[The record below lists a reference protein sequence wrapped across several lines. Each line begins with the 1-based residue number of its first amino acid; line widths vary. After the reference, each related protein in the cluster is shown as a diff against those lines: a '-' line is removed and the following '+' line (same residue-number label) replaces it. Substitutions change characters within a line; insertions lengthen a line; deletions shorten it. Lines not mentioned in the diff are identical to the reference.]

1 MKQNRKR
8 SERRPVKRLCPTPET
23 GLTEE
28 QAAQRRAAGW
38 NNAAQDSLSK
48 TEWQI
53 VRDNVFTFFNF
64 VFVALAACL
73 FAVGAYR
80 DMMFLGIVAANVF
93 IGIVQE
99 LRVKRTLDKVT
110 LLSGSTA
117 CVVRGG
123 RTRTVPTDELVLD
136 DIVLLRP
143 RAARRKRICGRTR
156 GRCDDH
162 AVALVM
168 VDQNVVA
175 ENLYIDRLRDAA
187 F

>member
-8 SERRPVKRLCPTPET
+8 SERRPVERLCPTPET

-110 LLSGSTA
+110 LLSG
-117 CVVRGG
+117 
-123 RTRTVPTDELVLD
+123 
-136 DIVLLRP
+136 
-143 RAARRKRICGRTR
+143 
-156 GRCDDH
+156 
-162 AVALVM
+162 
-168 VDQNVVA
+168 
-175 ENLYIDRLRDAA
+175 
-187 F
+187 

>member
-8 SERRPVKRLCPTPET
+8 SERRPVERLCPTPET

-53 VRDNVFTFFNF
+53 VRDNVFTFSIC
-64 VFVALAACL
+64 VR
-73 FAVGAYR
+73 GAGR
-80 DMMFLGIVAANVF
+80 LPVRCWRIPRHDVLGIVAANVF

-143 RAARRKRICGRTR
+143 GSQVCADALLRTGRWR
-156 GRCDDH
+156 
-162 AVALVM
+162 
-168 VDQNVVA
+168 
-175 ENLYIDRLRDAA
+175 
-187 F
+187 